1 MYLSAFLHEMHI
13 EPATSRIIDD
23 LMKFITSCLLIGSAK
38 YLYKC
43 TRFCQEKRTFAIIK
57 FYNSF

>member
-1 MYLSAFLHEMHI
+1 MHI

-23 LMKFITSCLLIGSAK
+23 LIKFITSCLLIGSAK